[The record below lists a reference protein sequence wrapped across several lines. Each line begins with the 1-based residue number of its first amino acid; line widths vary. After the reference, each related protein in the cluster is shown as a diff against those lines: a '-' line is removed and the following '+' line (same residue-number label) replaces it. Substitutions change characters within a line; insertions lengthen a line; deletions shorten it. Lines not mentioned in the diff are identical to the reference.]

1 MIDDSLFSTGCWISQ
16 DLSGKKF
23 GYDGT
28 FDSALY
34 INSGFLTLDQHWRET
49 EIYNATRGDRSGQM
63 RIAFRRFVSRKLRYK
78 LSIRSVPPFPSLRS
92 YLKSACHEYCP
103 FHYCHKK
110 KFFSKPDL
118 HLFRSDP
125 SISILPLFSRSITTV
140 KCANYRSPFLQFLYQ
155 FVSIDPHLSILLDRI
170 LIRERRMIHGVASL
184 PGSRIHR
191 EQKKKK
197 KKDSSTLLLALP
209 PTLSQ
214 ASSWKPIALLLVA
227 TRGPLSLP
235 LLFASLIKNSHG
247 LSGNFNQSATRAEFG
262 IISLASRETRSVPF
276 LDVWCLSC
284 VIVRPRIGSCRH
296 FIRVKS

>member
-1 MIDDSLFSTGCWISQ
+1 M
-16 DLSGKKF
+16 
-23 GYDGT
+23 
-28 FDSALY
+28 
-34 INSGFLTLDQHWRET
+34 DQHWRET

-78 LSIRSVPPFPSLRS
+78 LSIRSVPSFPSLRS

-197 KKDSSTLLLALP
+197 KRLEHPSSRP
-209 PTLSQ
+209 
-214 ASSWKPIALLLVA
+214 SSNPFSSIILK
-227 TRGPLSLP
+227 TD
-235 LLFASLIKNSHG
+235 
-247 LSGNFNQSATRAEFG
+247 SAT
-262 IISLASRETRSVPF
+262 TRSDQRTPIPSPPLRF
-276 LDVWCLSC
+276 S
-284 VIVRPRIGSCRH
+284 H
-296 FIRVKS
+296 